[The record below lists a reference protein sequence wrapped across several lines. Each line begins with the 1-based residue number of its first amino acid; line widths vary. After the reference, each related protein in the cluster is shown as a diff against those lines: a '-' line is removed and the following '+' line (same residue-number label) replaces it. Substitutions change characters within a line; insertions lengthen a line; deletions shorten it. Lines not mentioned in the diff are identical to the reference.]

1 MRSRRGFGL
10 AAPGLVLG
18 LLLGC
23 AGPPGVPIAPDDL
36 HRMPIR
42 SISGE
47 EVWEGEVVVDR
58 IVVVRAGGHLVIRP
72 GTRVLFRRV
81 DWDGDGIGDAELTA
95 EGRLTARGTPQAP
108 ILFASAE
115 ADPRPADW
123 KYVMVN
129 FSPGAEL
136 AYARVSHAFS
146 GLQVHYSP
154 ARVERCEFTRN
165 VDGVRFST
173 ARLEVEGCW
182 IHGNTHGVRFEE
194 RGHPARLVGN
204 EISDNEVGVFA
215 VTQSRGGTLI
225 QGNNLRNNATAV
237 KLGWEQPHDLAF
249 PGNHWGPAQEAAVLS
264 RVLDGRAD
272 PGLGRVSLAPLLPS
286 PAPVEVPPFS
296 APPDWPSP

>member
-1 MRSRRGFGL
+1 MRIADVARAWL
-10 AAPGLVLG
+10 AAALLAGCSTPGALPSG
-18 LLLGC
+18 
-23 AGPPGVPIAPDDL
+23 DL
-36 HRMPIR
+36 HRMPVW

-47 EVWEGEVVVDR
+47 EVWEGEVLVDR

-72 GTRVLFRRV
+72 GTRVLFRRI

-95 EGRLTARGTPQAP
+95 EGRLTARGTAQEP

-115 ADPRPADW
+115 PDPRPADW
-123 KYVMVN
+123 KYLMVN

-154 ARVERCEFTRN
+154 ARVEYCEFTRN

-194 RGHPARLVGN
+194 RGHPARVVGN
-204 EISDNEVGVFA
+204 EIADNDVGIFA
-215 VTQSRGGTLI
+215 VTESRGGTVFRS
-225 QGNNLRNNATAV
+225 NNFRNNRTAV

-249 PGNHWGPAQEAAVLS
+249 PDNYWGARDVEAILA
-264 RVLDGRAD
+264 RVLDGRVD
-272 PGLGRVSLAPLLPS
+272 PGLGRVELEPLLPS
-286 PAPVEVPPFS
+286 PAPVRVPPFA
-296 APPDWPSP
+296 APRGWPAP